1 MEKFQNIRIQLR
13 GENLQKKEYEDVI
26 NLIKHENSSAI
37 LSALDEN
44 TIIEFLKI
52 SIFSKNIFFYTC
64 SLKNKIIGY
73 AILTDK
79 PNEFVSEFNRIK
91 FLIIKNL
98 IKKLRIKIIIN
109 LFFSFSKFDLIFI
122 SKKNKKIIEKS
133 LNLNMLAIKDEFQS
147 KGIGTYFLKN
157 IIELLNKSKKFNTL
171 SVESFDQRAINFYI
185 KNFNFILVG
194 KKIRFFK
201 NLSVMFKNL

>member
-1 MEKFQNIRIQLR
+1 
-13 GENLQKKEYEDVI
+13 
-26 NLIKHENSSAI
+26 
-37 LSALDEN
+37 
-44 TIIEFLKI
+44 
-52 SIFSKNIFFYTC
+52 
-64 SLKNKIIGY
+64 
-73 AILTDK
+73 
-79 PNEFVSEFNRIK
+79 
-91 FLIIKNL
+91 
-98 IKKLRIKIIIN
+98 
-109 LFFSFSKFDLIFI
+109 
-122 SKKNKKIIEKS
+122 
-133 LNLNMLAIKDEFQS
+133 MLAIKDEFQS